1 MKVRTT
7 SPSRRSFFRLAASAA
22 VVLTAIGGAQ
32 TAMAQAQS
40 WPAKPVRVVVN
51 FPPGGAAD
59 VMARLISQPVSEALG
74 QPVVIENRA
83 GANGNIGGEAVA
95 KADPDGYTFL
105 FSSGG
110 VASVNPHLYK
120 TMSFDPAK
128 DLQPVA
134 AAARVLVFLV
144 TRPDVPVK
152 SAKEFIDY
160 AKKNPGKLSYGSP
173 GNGSSPHL
181 AAEMFNGVA
190 DIKTLHVPY
199 RGAAPAMV
207 DLLAGQVDYMFDP
220 GIGLGHVR
228 DGKLRL
234 LAVGSPERSAL
245 FPDTPTVAEVGLK
258 GFDADSW
265 FGFYAPAGVDK
276 AIVDRMNQEVNKA
289 LALPTV
295 RNRIAELGGVASPMS
310 PAEFADKAKADFER
324 FGSVIRERGISVQ

>member
-1 MKVRTT
+1 MKKHFAA
-7 SPSRRSFFRLAASAA
+7 SGRRSFFHLAAAAA
-22 VVLTAIGGAQ
+22 VTLSSVAAVQAAQPGA
-32 TAMAQAQS
+32 S
-40 WPAKPVRVVVN
+40 WPTKPVRVVVN

-74 QPVVIENRA
+74 QPLVIENRG

-110 VASVNPHLYK
+110 MVSVNPHLYK
-120 TMSFDPAK
+120 AMSFDPAK

-134 AAARVLVFLV
+134 AASRARVYLV

-152 SAKEFIDY
+152 DAQEFIEH
-160 AKKNPGKLSYGSP
+160 ARKNPGKLTYASP
-173 GNGSSPHL
+173 GNGSTPHL
-181 AAEMFNGVA
+181 AGEMLNAAAGLQ
-190 DIKTLHVPY
+190 TLHVPY
-199 RGAAPAMV
+199 RGAAPGMV

-234 LAVGSPERSAL
+234 LAVASPERSSL
-245 FPDTPTVAEVGLK
+245 FPDTPTLDEVGLK

-276 AIVDRMNQEVNKA
+276 AIVDRMNAEVNRA
-289 LALPTV
+289 LGLPQV
-295 RNRIAELGGVASPMS
+295 KNRLIELGGVPEPMS
-310 PAEFADKAKADFER
+310 PDEFAAKTRADFER
-324 FGSVIRERGISVQ
+324 FGAIIRERGISVL

>member
-1 MKVRTT
+1 
-7 SPSRRSFFRLAASAA
+7 
-22 VVLTAIGGAQ
+22 
-32 TAMAQAQS
+32 
-40 WPAKPVRVVVN
+40 
-51 FPPGGAAD
+51 
-59 VMARLISQPVSEALG
+59 
-74 QPVVIENRA
+74 
-83 GANGNIGGEAVA
+83 
-95 KADPDGYTFL
+95 
-105 FSSGG
+105 
-110 VASVNPHLYK
+110 
-120 TMSFDPAK
+120 
-128 DLQPVA
+128 
-134 AAARVLVFLV
+134 
-144 TRPDVPVK
+144 
-152 SAKEFIDY
+152 
-160 AKKNPGKLSYGSP
+160 
-173 GNGSSPHL
+173 
-181 AAEMFNGVA
+181 
-190 DIKTLHVPY
+190 
-199 RGAAPAMV
+199 
-207 DLLAGQVDYMFDP
+207 MFDP

>member
-152 SAKEFIDY
+152 SAKE
-160 AKKNPGKLSYGSP
+160 
-173 GNGSSPHL
+173 
-181 AAEMFNGVA
+181 
-190 DIKTLHVPY
+190 
-199 RGAAPAMV
+199 
-207 DLLAGQVDYMFDP
+207 YMFDP

>member
-1 MKVRTT
+1 
-7 SPSRRSFFRLAASAA
+7 
-22 VVLTAIGGAQ
+22 
-32 TAMAQAQS
+32 
-40 WPAKPVRVVVN
+40 
-51 FPPGGAAD
+51 
-59 VMARLISQPVSEALG
+59 
-74 QPVVIENRA
+74 
-83 GANGNIGGEAVA
+83 
-95 KADPDGYTFL
+95 
-105 FSSGG
+105 
-110 VASVNPHLYK
+110 
-120 TMSFDPAK
+120 
-128 DLQPVA
+128 
-134 AAARVLVFLV
+134 VFLV

-181 AAEMFNGVA
+181 AAEMFNGAA